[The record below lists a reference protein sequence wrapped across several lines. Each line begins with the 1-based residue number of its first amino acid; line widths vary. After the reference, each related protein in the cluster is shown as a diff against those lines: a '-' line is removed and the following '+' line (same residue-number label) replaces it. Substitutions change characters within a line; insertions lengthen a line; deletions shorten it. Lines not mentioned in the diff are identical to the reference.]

1 MSDMGECFLLL
12 VTLIILFIT
21 LLVLYLQEEH
31 VCVSDCI
38 KVVYD
43 VVNSTDI
50 TRIPLVNKTMAIKQ

>member
-1 MSDMGECFLLL
+1 MGECFLLL